1 MQYNDIFIFAII
13 IMFLIGMY
21 IAIMRDNEAISQ
33 PDPPVQILT
42 IEHQKDICDS
52 LYSDY
57 IFHFTAYQNAI
68 IYGESK
74 KLINTLQEQYQNDSL
89 QLSKEMQIY
98 FQLKQNEAE

>member
-21 IAIMRDNEAISQ
+21 IVIMRDSEAVAQ
-33 PDPPVQILT
+33 PDPPVQVLT
-42 IEHQKDICDS
+42 IERQKDVCDS

-68 IYGESK
+68 IYGESD

-98 FQLKQNEAE
+98 FQLKQNETE

>member
-21 IAIMRDNEAISQ
+21 IAIMHDSEAVSQ
-33 PDPPVQILT
+33 PDPPVKVLA
-42 IEHQKDICDS
+42 IERQQEICDS

-57 IFHFTAYQNAI
+57 IFHFTAYQNAL
-68 IYGESK
+68 IYEESN

-98 FQLKQNEAE
+98 FQLKQNETE